1 MQKRFGCL
9 ILALII
15 FVCSALPVGASA
27 SDAAPAASSADAAQP
42 VTSPT
47 TAPAPAPEQPD
58 TQTDVMETTA
68 SQIAESMNLGWNLGD
83 SLDAWARDAGY
94 DEYHNANAYQMVL
107 RYDDANHERATSI
120 AIPFD
125 KNNKCTYK
133 WATGLITSEPSVK
146 LGDIGFEIWNLAL
159 EEDTTITVKVTKAKL
174 TRRSGIAYDIKD
186 LLGEHTVTISKY
198 GTAAVLTEKFPSNV
212 TKTYG
217 ITDGFLEISVEL
229 VDFPQ
234 KEYDKSAYF
243 ETLWN
248 NPLTTYEMIEYV
260 HDSGF
265 NAVRIPVTYFNHTVS
280 PSNVID
286 TGWLER
292 VQEVVEYAYYQ
303 DMYVILCMDNDGSST
318 GWLRVNTSNSDAV
331 QDKFVTLWTQIAE
344 HFRDYDQR
352 VLFQG
357 FNEITDKD
365 DTWDYPGQEDIDWV
379 NGLNQLFVDTV
390 RATGGRNAYR
400 TLVLAPYAGSHEQE
414 IIDGFKLPTDSVS
427 DRLMVSVNAYAPAL
441 FSYIVDEE
449 TTSLT
454 DVHEWGTDADKA
466 ELDELFDKLHNR
478 FVANGIPVMI
488 GEFCTADKGNTDAR
502 AAHAA
507 YYTAA
512 ADKRGIPCFWWD
524 DGGLLLRKALAWGF
538 PEIVDGMVDST
549 SIHLKHIGIAG
560 LTTQYH
566 TGDPVIPQIK
576 LVWSPNGVDDA
587 LVSAADAGLVGAP
600 PVSSADGAP
609 AVYVDPDAVIL
620 TPGVDYEMLCFNNV
634 NKGTAEIT
642 FTGLGRYSGV
652 RTEYFEIVEKPREVD
667 VLSILAKEN
676 PHLPFVIMVSVPIF
690 LVLAFI
696 AGVQA
701 VHRRD
706 RERVRATVNAAMAE
720 EMEARGDYGYGS
732 SDIYKGDRSYDNN
745 KDLREYMNKG
755 EYDDFGDMDD
765 FDDL

>member
-1 MQKRFGCL
+1 MQKRFRCL
-9 ILALII
+9 LLALMI
-15 FVCSALPVGASA
+15 FVYSALPAAAASATDVSTTASA
-27 SDAAPAASSADAAQP
+27 SDAVSS
-42 VTSPT
+42 VTSPS
-47 TAPAPAPEQPD
+47 TAPQTPVEPD
-58 TQTDVMETTA
+58 NDTDVMTTTA
-68 SQIAESMNLGWNLGD
+68 SQIAEAINLGWNLGD

-107 RYDDANHERATSI
+107 RYDDANHERSTSI
-120 AIPFD
+120 AVPFD
-125 KNNKCTYK
+125 KKNKCTYK

-146 LGDIGFEIWNLAL
+146 LGDIGFEIWNLTL
-159 EEDTTITVKVTKAKL
+159 EEETTITVKVTKAQI
-174 TRRSGIAYDIKD
+174 TRRSGIAYDVNG
-186 LLGEHTVTISKY
+186 LLGEHTITISKF
-198 GTAAVLTEKFPSNV
+198 GTTAVLTEKFPSNV

-217 ITDGFLEISVEL
+217 ITDGFFEVTVEL

-265 NAVRIPVTYFNHTVS
+265 NAIRVPVTYFNHTVS
-280 PSNVID
+280 ETNVID
-286 TGWLER
+286 SGWLDR

-303 DMYVILCMDNDGSST
+303 DMYVILCMDNDGSSK
-318 GWLRVNTSNSDAV
+318 GWLRVNTSNSDVV
-331 QDKFVTLWTQIAE
+331 QKKYAALWTQIAE
-344 HFRDYDQR
+344 RFKDHDQR

-379 NGLNQLFVDTV
+379 NQLNQLFVDTV

-400 TLVLAPYAGSHEQE
+400 TLVLSTYAGSHEQE
-414 IIDGFKLPTDSVS
+414 VIDGFKLPTDSVD
-427 DRLMVSVNAYAPAL
+427 DRLMVAVNAYAPAL
-441 FSYIVDEE
+441 FSYTVDEE

-454 DVHEWGTDADKA
+454 DVHEWGSESDKA
-466 ELDELFDKLHNR
+466 ELDALFDKLYNR
-478 FVANGIPVMI
+478 FTSKGIPVMI
-488 GEFCTADKGNTDAR
+488 GEFCTADKGNTEAR

-560 LTTQYH
+560 LTSQYH
-566 TGDPVIPQIK
+566 TGGPVIPELK
-576 LVWSPNGVDDA
+576 LVWSPNGVDAA
-587 LVSAADAGLVGAP
+587 LVSAADAGLIGAP
-600 PVSSADGAP
+600 PVSSADGTP

-620 TPGVDYEMLCFNNV
+620 APGVDYEMICFNNV
-634 NKGTAEIT
+634 NEGTAEIII
-642 FTGLGRYSGV
+642 TGLGRYSGV

-667 VLSILAKEN
+667 MLSILAKEN
-676 PHLPFVIMVSVPIF
+676 PQLPFVIMVSVPIF
-690 LVLAFI
+690 LVLGLI
-696 AGVQA
+696 AGMQA
-701 VHRRD
+701 IRRRD

-720 EMEARGDYGYGS
+720 EMNARADYGYGS
-732 SDIYKGDRSYDNN
+732 GDIYKGDRSYDNN
-745 KDLREYMNKG
+745 RDLREYMAEG
-755 EYDDFGDMDD
+755 EYDD
-765 FDDL
+765 L